1 MSTALSRER
10 QLALVVA
17 TPLLVAVA
25 CATTGAG
32 KLQTTSG
39 PEQRFSMVGNGI
51 ETTAIISKD
60 GAQGPSVDLGRYDNG
75 ATIRG
80 TVNNR
85 PFQLSVD
92 QAGGTA
98 TGQASQGPITLNVAE
113 TNDQFTCT
121 GLVGRPSNI
130 TISREKI
137 NGTIGVCSYELV
149 RSGEVYSGSRSCAG
163 GISPVTVTFP
173 PSILEWKPINI
184 CVLMAV
190 LMSTP

>member
-1 MSTALSRER
+1 MSSARFR
-10 QLALVVA
+10 RRHPALVVGVC
-17 TPLLVAVA
+17 LLAGA
-25 CATTGAG
+25 CATTGTG

-51 ETTAIISKD
+51 ETTALISKD

-75 ATIRG
+75 STIRG

-92 QAGGTA
+92 QVGGTA
-98 TGQASQGPITLNVAE
+98 TGQTGQGPITLNVAE

-121 GLVGRPSNI
+121 GLVARPSNI
-130 TISREKI
+130 TISRERI
-137 NGTIGVCSYELV
+137 NGTIGFCAYELA
-149 RSGEVYSGSRSCAG
+149 RSGEVYNGSRSCAG
-163 GISPVTVTFP
+163 GISPVTVRFP

>member
-1 MSTALSRER
+1 MSSACFRKRRPALI
-10 QLALVVA
+10 LVVC
-17 TPLLVAVA
+17 LVAAA
-25 CATTGAG
+25 CATTGG
-32 KLQTTSG
+32 SKLQTTSG
-39 PEQRFSMVGNGI
+39 PEQRFSMVGNGF

-75 ATIRG
+75 STIRG

-85 PFQLSVD
+85 PFQRSVD

-98 TGQASQGPITLNVAE
+98 RGQASQGPITLNVSEA
-113 TNDQFTCT
+113 NDQFTCT
-121 GLVGRPSNI
+121 GLVGRPSNV

-137 NGTIGVCSYELV
+137 NGTIGFCAYELA
-149 RSGEVYSGSRSCAG
+149 RSGEVYNGSRSCAG
-163 GISPVTVTFP
+163 GISPVTVRFP

-184 CVLMAV
+184 CVLMAL